1 MRILFDLISLQD
13 NFINGGAEY
22 TLKVFTELIVDKQCE
37 LLGLLDKKKI
47 IPKFLQDIISFNNIN
62 CFFIQDSIE
71 KIALEQKIDKFY
83 IGIAQRYNSIDLT
96 KLSCKVL
103 VTCHDVGDLCN
114 EYDNKI
120 DSNRLRFVHKYSKNS
135 ITRKIKNLLSLLYH
149 HFMPYKVRK
158 FYANFEKLIS
168 QQNVYVITDSA
179 YSKGAICYF
188 FDDIYNNVEYFYA
201 PLKQMKNIADC
212 QIQNELLK
220 TIVSSQ
226 KKYFLLLNCERY
238 NKNAALFAEIWN
250 KFYQKN
256 HYDYYVIMIG
266 KLKYTGKNI
275 FQIDSLSVTD
285 LEFAYKNA
293 YALVYPSV
301 SEGFGY
307 PPIEAMK
314 YGTPVLCSNVTSI
327 PEVCGNKVLYF
338 SPYYPEDLFMAMT
351 KICQNRDLYSK
362 LALEQYSWISK
373 KQEQDFTKLI
383 KYIIGV

>member
-149 HFMPYKVRK
+149 HRTFW
-158 FYANFEKLIS
+158 
-168 QQNVYVITDSA
+168 QQSASDSRTA
-179 YSKGAICYF
+179 
-188 FDDIYNNVEYFYA
+188 V
-201 PLKQMKNIADC
+201 
-212 QIQNELLK
+212 LLSG
-220 TIVSSQ
+220 TAAQ
-226 KKYFLLLNCERY
+226 RRQPP
-238 NKNAALFAEIWN
+238 AALSCA
-250 KFYQKN
+250 
-256 HYDYYVIMIG
+256 H
-266 KLKYTGKNI
+266 
-275 FQIDSLSVTD
+275 
-285 LEFAYKNA
+285 
-293 YALVYPSV
+293 
-301 SEGFGY
+301 
-307 PPIEAMK
+307 
-314 YGTPVLCSNVTSI
+314 
-327 PEVCGNKVLYF
+327 
-338 SPYYPEDLFMAMT
+338 
-351 KICQNRDLYSK
+351 
-362 LALEQYSWISK
+362 
-373 KQEQDFTKLI
+373 
-383 KYIIGV
+383 